1 MNKKISVI
9 GGDLRQ
15 LTLAKLLSEDGYD
28 VSVFGFGKDSISEK
42 YDIENDLTQAA
53 KSDILILPMPASI
66 GKNLLNA
73 PFAGEEIKLSDISEN
88 ALPNALVL
96 GGKLSE
102 SIYDLFKFQKCV
114 DYSEREELMIKNAV
128 PTAEG
133 AIELA
138 ISETPTTIAGSRCL
152 VIGYGRI
159 GKVLS
164 KLLHDMNAYVTVS
177 ARKHSDLAWISVNG
191 CNAAHNK
198 DIINSIGEYDIIF
211 NTAPAL
217 ILDEKVLERINPDST
232 VIDLASKPGGV
243 DFGKAK
249 DLGLKVIWALSIP
262 GKTAPI
268 SSGKIIKEAVSNIFD
283 EEGV

>member
-15 LTLAKLLSEDGYD
+15 LTLAKLLSEDGYN

-53 KSDILILPMPASI
+53 KSDVLILPLPASI

-102 SIYDLFKFQKCV
+102 SIYDLFKFQKCI

-177 ARKHSDLAWISVNG
+177 ARKHSDLARISVNG
-191 CNAAHNK
+191 CNAVHNK
-198 DIINSIGEYDIIF
+198 DIIDSISEYDIIF

-217 ILDEKVLERINPDST
+217 ILDEKALERINPDST

-262 GKTAPI
+262 RKVI
-268 SSGKIIKEAVSNIFD
+268 S
-283 EEGV
+283 